1 MSPFFLAVGLQRQRL
16 SELTLAALQ
25 DSGWYVPRW
34 QYAMPLDLTG
44 LPTTTLGCT
53 LATSS
58 CQSFQASQPGT
69 FYCDP
74 NSTTTSGG
82 PILVGKT
89 VTQGSSASPPSLAC
103 YTPTSPAACDA
114 TPFSNGCGVLHP
126 ANLPCSATGVAASL
140 PAGSVNLLT
149 AAAGGQQGASAG
161 NFYVGFGAA
170 YGPGAS
176 CLAWTNRTAVRY
188 AGCFLEQCSG
198 GVPNVVA
205 VVNGLLVSMPCPP
218 GEQGVRSSACNVR
231 ATLLKCVTVLLDTVV
246 SHCSPAQP
254 PHAPPSPPLFP
265 CAGTTLL
272 LSPYLPVSDPSTA
285 LQCPSSQQAAA
296 LCAPQPPAGRCSGSG
311 TACAHGTCQPGG
323 GCACDLEYMGA
334 DCSIHV
340 SLVTDFDNP
349 GSGGIP
355 APSAVTGLPPPPSP
369 PPPAPPP
376 PRPPPPRKMTVGGGS
391 GGTLSAPAAGTL
403 QSRPPPVNLRLP
415 PLSKSARLAVF
426 AAPVT
431 ALPAAAQLATPVA
444 SPPAAEAGEAAAPCG
459 SVTLPE
465 DERLALEG
473 LGSTAQEISLRDTL
487 CPPSP
492 PLAS

>member
-1 MSPFFLAVGLQRQRL
+1 MSPFFLALGLQRQRL

-44 LPTTTLGCT
+44 LPAATLGCA

-69 FYCDP
+69 FYCEP

-198 GVPNVVA
+198 GVPNLAA
-205 VVNGLLVSMPCPP
+205 VINGLLVSMPCPP
-218 GEQGVRSSACNVR
+218 GEQVVRSSACNV
-231 ATLLKCVTVLLDTVV
+231 
-246 SHCSPAQP
+246 
-254 PHAPPSPPLFP
+254 
-265 CAGTTLL
+265 
-272 LSPYLPVSDPSTA
+272 
-285 LQCPSSQQAAA
+285 
-296 LCAPQPPAGRCSGSG
+296 
-311 TACAHGTCQPGG
+311 
-323 GCACDLEYMGA
+323 
-334 DCSIHV
+334 
-340 SLVTDFDNP
+340 
-349 GSGGIP
+349 
-355 APSAVTGLPPPPSP
+355 
-369 PPPAPPP
+369 
-376 PRPPPPRKMTVGGGS
+376 
-391 GGTLSAPAAGTL
+391 
-403 QSRPPPVNLRLP
+403 
-415 PLSKSARLAVF
+415 
-426 AAPVT
+426 
-431 ALPAAAQLATPVA
+431 
-444 SPPAAEAGEAAAPCG
+444 
-459 SVTLPE
+459 
-465 DERLALEG
+465 
-473 LGSTAQEISLRDTL
+473 
-487 CPPSP
+487 
-492 PLAS
+492 